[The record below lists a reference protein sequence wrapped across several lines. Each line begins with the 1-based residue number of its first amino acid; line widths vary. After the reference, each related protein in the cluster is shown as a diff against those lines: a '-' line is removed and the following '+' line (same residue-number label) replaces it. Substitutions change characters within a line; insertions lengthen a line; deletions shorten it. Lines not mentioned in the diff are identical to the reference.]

1 LIGRTAGGAKEMN
14 MAFRIDGR
22 ASTLAT
28 LIALMAWSPA
38 DAKTLRVNLS
48 ADPSQI
54 DPITYSELNS
64 YQVLEQVYEGFTSI
78 TPDGRALPAL
88 AVSWTPL
95 SSGYGFRFNLREGVK
110 FHSGRPFTARD
121 VKYTFEQL
129 LKPGGQGGLSAQFL
143 ANVMG
148 AADLKA
154 GKATELAGVKIIDD
168 HTIEVSFTKPDVL
181 FPIYQFFFMDSG
193 IVAALG
199 ADWMT
204 KADAGTG
211 PFTFKQ
217 WKRGTE
223 VDLAANPG
231 YWGGAPKID
240 GVQFLIIPT
249 GDTALSQYDAG
260 ELDFVNLPEN
270 AFRRAL
276 SNPAYASQTIKVPKA
291 QVRYMGMNQNLYAP
305 FKDKRVREAISLS
318 LDREAMI
325 RGLYNGAAFP
335 LNGQTVPGIP
345 GYNPDM
351 PPLKYDPERAK
362 ALLAEA
368 GFPAGKGMPP
378 VEIQCTEP
386 FKDEITYYANQ
397 LGKVL
402 GMQVSPK
409 VVERATFIKSMNA
422 GEVAFFPWGWTADY
436 PDAMTFLDE
445 MWQSK
450 SPFNRPRWSNAAFD
464 QVIAQA
470 QTEPDDAKR
479 FGLYRQAEKILMD
492 DWATAP
498 LPATTNIALRKPNV
512 KNVTVTPFGFSVF
525 QDALIQ

>member
-1 LIGRTAGGAKEMN
+1 MASRILAKASALAILVTLFGGPQAH
-14 MAFRIDGR
+14 
-22 ASTLAT
+22 
-28 LIALMAWSPA
+28 
-38 DAKTLRVNLS
+38 AKTLRVNLN

-88 AVSWTPL
+88 ALSWTPL
-95 SSGYGFRFNLREGVK
+95 ASGNGFRFKLREGVK
-110 FHSGRPFTARD
+110 FHSGRPFTAKD

-129 LKPGGQGGLSAQFL
+129 LRPGGQGGLSAQFL
-143 ANVMG
+143 GNVVG

-154 GKATELAGVKIIDD
+154 GKATELAGVKVIDD
-168 HTIEVSFTKPDVL
+168 HTVEVSFTKPDVL

-193 IVAALG
+193 IVAQLG

-217 WKRGTE
+217 WRRGTQVE
-223 VDLAANPG
+223 LAANPG

-270 AFRRAL
+270 TFRRAL
-276 SNPAYASQTIKVPKA
+276 SNPDYKSQIVQVPKA
-291 QVRYMGMNQNLYAP
+291 QVRYMGMNQSLYAP
-305 FKDKRVREAISLS
+305 FKDKRVREAISLA
-318 LDREAMI
+318 LDRDAMI
-325 RGLYNGAAFP
+325 KGLYNGAAFR

-351 PPLKYDPERAK
+351 PALKYDPERAK

-368 GFPAGKGMPP
+368 GYPGGKGMAPL
-378 VEIQCTEP
+378 EIQCTEP

-409 VVERATFIKSMNA
+409 VVERATFIKAMNA

-436 PDAMTFLDE
+436 PDAMTFLGE

-450 SPFNRPRWSNAAFD
+450 SPFNRARWSNAAFD
-464 QVIAQA
+464 KVIDQA

-479 FGLYRQAEKILMD
+479 FALYRQAEKILMD

-512 KNVTVTPFGFSVF
+512 KNATVTPFGYSVF
-525 QDALIQ
+525 QDVSIQ

>member
-1 LIGRTAGGAKEMN
+1 MKMAIRILSRASALTILLALIGGSG
-14 MAFRIDGR
+14 
-22 ASTLAT
+22 
-28 LIALMAWSPA
+28 A

-78 TPDGRALPAL
+78 TPDGRAVPAL

-95 SSGYGFRFNLREGVK
+95 TSSYGFRFKLREGVK
-110 FHSGRPFTARD
+110 FHSGRPFTAKD

-129 LKPGGQGGLSAQFL
+129 LKPGSRGGLSAQFL
-143 ANVMG
+143 GNVVG

-154 GKATELAGVKIIDD
+154 GKAAELAGVKIVDE

-193 IVAALG
+193 IVGELG

-204 KADAGTG
+204 KADGGTG

-217 WKRGTE
+217 WKRGIE
-223 VDLAANPG
+223 VDLAAHPG

-260 ELDFVNLPEN
+260 ELDLVNLPEN
-270 AFRRAL
+270 TFRRAL
-276 SNPAYASQTIKVPKA
+276 SNPSYKSETIQVPKA
-291 QVRYMGMNQNLYAP
+291 QVRYMGMNQSLYAP

-318 LDREAMI
+318 LDRDAMI
-325 RGLYNGAAFP
+325 KGLYNGAAFP

-351 PPLKYDPERAK
+351 PALKYDPERAK
-362 ALLAEA
+362 ALLAQA
-368 GFPAGKGMPP
+368 GFAGGKGMPP
-378 VEIQCTEP
+378 IEIQCIEP

-402 GMQVSPK
+402 GMQVTPK

-436 PDAMTFLDE
+436 PDAMTFLGE

-450 SPFNRPRWSNAAFD
+450 SPFNRARWSNAGFD
-464 QVIAQA
+464 KVIDEA

-479 FGLYRQAEKILMD
+479 FALYRQAEKILMD

>member
-1 LIGRTAGGAKEMN
+1 MPFRT
-14 MAFRIDGR
+14 FRK
-22 ASTLAT
+22 ALELAV
-28 LIALMAWSPA
+28 LLALVGWSQA
-38 DAKTLRVNLS
+38 DAKTLRVNIS

-64 YQVLEQVYEGFTSI
+64 YQVLEQIYEGFTAI
-78 TPDGRALPAL
+78 TPDGRAVPAL

-95 SSGYGFRFNLREGVK
+95 AAGNGFRFKLREGVK
-110 FHSGRPFTARD
+110 FHSGRLFTAKD

-129 LKPGGQGGLSAQFL
+129 LRPGGQGGLSAQFL
-143 ANVMG
+143 GNVVG
-148 AADLKA
+148 AADLKS
-154 GKATELAGVKIIDD
+154 GKATELSGVKIIDD
-168 HTIEVSFTKPDVL
+168 HTVEVSFTKPDVL
-181 FPIYQFFFMDSG
+181 FPIYEFFFMDSG
-193 IVAALG
+193 IVAELG

-211 PFTFKQ
+211 PYTFKQ
-217 WKRGTE
+217 WKRGVE
-223 VDLAANPG
+223 VDLGSNPN

-260 ELDFVNLPEN
+260 ELDLVNLPEN
-270 AFRRAL
+270 TFRRAL
-276 SNPAYASQTIKVPKA
+276 ANPGYQSQLIQVPKA
-291 QVRYMGMNQNLYAP
+291 QVRYMGMNPNLYAP

-318 LDREAMI
+318 LDRDAMI
-325 RGLYNGAAFP
+325 KGLYSGAGFR

-351 PPLKYDPERAK
+351 PALKYDPERAK
-362 ALLAEA
+362 ALLADA
-368 GFPAGKGMPP
+368 GYPGGKGLPP
-378 VEIQCTEP
+378 VEIQCTDP

-402 GMQVSPK
+402 GIRVTPK
-409 VVERATFIKSMNA
+409 VVERATFIKAMNA

-436 PDAMTFLDE
+436 PDAMTFLGE
-445 MWQSK
+445 MWESK
-450 SPFNRPRWSNAAFD
+450 SPFNRARWSNPAFD
-464 QVIAQA
+464 NVIAQA
-470 QTEPDDAKR
+470 QTEPDDQKR
-479 FGLYRQAEKILMD
+479 YALYHQAEKILMD

-512 KNVTVTPFGFSVF
+512 KNATVTPFGFSVF
-525 QDALIQ
+525 QDAQIQ

>member
-1 LIGRTAGGAKEMN
+1 
-14 MAFRIDGR
+14 MAFNGDRSMEIMMATR
-22 ASTLAT
+22 FLCRVATLAV
-28 LIALMAWSPA
+28 LMGLTGLSHA
-38 DAKTLRVNLS
+38 DAKTLRINIE

-64 YQVLEQVYEGFTSI
+64 YQVLEQIYEGLTAI
-78 TPDGRALPAL
+78 TPEGRAVPAL
-88 AVSWTPL
+88 ALSWAPL
-95 SSGYGFRFNLREGVK
+95 PSGYGFRFKLREGVK

-129 LKPGGQGGLSAQFL
+129 LRPGQQGGLSAQFL
-143 ANVMG
+143 VNVIG
-148 AADLKA
+148 AAELKA
-154 GKATELAGVKIIDD
+154 GKATDLAGVKVVDD
-168 HTIEVSFTKPDVL
+168 HTLDVAFTKPDVL
-181 FPIYQFFFMDSG
+181 FPIYTFFIMDSG
-193 IVAALG
+193 VVAEQG

-204 KADAGTG
+204 KVDAGTG

-217 WKRGTE
+217 WKRGTV
-223 VDLAANPG
+223 VDLGANPS

-270 AFRRAL
+270 TFRRAL
-276 SNPAYASQTIKVPKA
+276 TNPDYKSQIVQVPKA
-291 QVRYMGMNQNLYAP
+291 QVRYLGMNQNLYAP

-318 LDREAMI
+318 LDREAMVK
-325 RGLYNGAAFP
+325 GLYNGAAFV
-335 LNGQTVPGIP
+335 LKGQTVPGIP

-368 GFPAGKGMPP
+368 GFAGGKGMPP
-378 VEIQCTEP
+378 LEIQCTPP

-402 GMQVSPK
+402 GMQVAPK
-409 VVERATFIKSMNA
+409 VVERATFIKAMNA
-422 GEVAFFPWGWTADY
+422 GEVPFFPWGWTADY
-436 PDAMTFLDE
+436 PDAMTFLGE
-445 MWQSK
+445 MWDSK
-450 SPFNRPRWSNAAFD
+450 SPFNRARWSNAD
-464 QVIAQA
+464 YDKVIEQA
-470 QTEPDDAKR
+470 QTENDDQKR

-498 LPATTNIALRKPNV
+498 LPATVNIALRKPNV
-512 KNVTVTPFGFSVF
+512 ANVTVTPLGYSVF
-525 QDALIQ
+525 RNAEIK

>member
-1 LIGRTAGGAKEMN
+1 MSLRMSRRALGLAVLALIG
-14 MAFRIDGR
+14 
-22 ASTLAT
+22 
-28 LIALMAWSPA
+28 WSQA
-38 DAKTLRVNLS
+38 DAKTLRVNID

-64 YQVLEQVYEGFTSI
+64 YQVLEQIYEGFTAI
-78 TPDGRALPAL
+78 TPDGRAVPAL

-95 SSGYGFRFNLREGVK
+95 ADGKGFRFKLREGVK
-110 FHSGRPFTARD
+110 FHSGRLFTAKD

-129 LKPGGQGGLSAQFL
+129 LRPGGQGGLSAQFL
-143 ANVMG
+143 ANVVG

-154 GKATELAGVKIIDD
+154 GKATELSGVKIIDD
-168 HTIEVSFTKPDVL
+168 HTVEVAFTKPDVL

-211 PFTFKQ
+211 PYTFKQ
-217 WKRGTE
+217 WKRGVE
-223 VDLAANPG
+223 VDLGSNAN

-260 ELDFVNLPEN
+260 ELDLVNLPEN
-270 AFRRAL
+270 TFRRAL
-276 SNPAYASQTIKVPKA
+276 ANPAYQSQLIQVPKA
-291 QVRYMGMNQNLYAP
+291 QVRYMGMNQNLYGP

-318 LDREAMI
+318 LDRDAMI
-325 RGLYNGAAFP
+325 KGLYSGAGFK
-335 LNGQTVPGIP
+335 LNGQTIPGIP

-351 PPLKYDPERAK
+351 PALKYDPERAK

-368 GFPAGKGMPP
+368 GYPGGKGLPP
-378 VEIQCTEP
+378 IEIQCTDP

-397 LGKVL
+397 FGKVL
-402 GMQVSPK
+402 GMQVTPK
-409 VVERATFIKSMNA
+409 VVERATFIKAMNA

-436 PDAMTFLDE
+436 PDAMTFLGE
-445 MWQSK
+445 MWETK
-450 SPFNRPRWSNAAFD
+450 SPFNRARWSNAAFD
-464 QVIAQA
+464 KVIGEA
-470 QTEPDDAKR
+470 QTEPDDQKR
-479 FGLYRQAEKILMD
+479 YALYRQADKILMD

-512 KNVTVTPFGFSVF
+512 KNATVTPFGFSVF
-525 QDALIQ
+525 ADAQIQ

>member
-1 LIGRTAGGAKEMN
+1 MK
-14 MAFRIDGR
+14 MAFRFVGG
-22 ASTLAT
+22 ASTLAILAA
-28 LIALMAWSPA
+28 LIGGSPA
-38 DAKTLRVNLS
+38 DAKTLRVNLN
-48 ADPSQI
+48 ADPSQM

-78 TPDGRALPAL
+78 TPDGRAVPAL

-95 SSGYGFRFNLREGVK
+95 ANGNGFRFDLREGVK
-110 FHSGRPFTARD
+110 FHSGRLFGAKD

-143 ANVMG
+143 VNVVG
-148 AADLKA
+148 AAELKA
-154 GKATELAGVKIIDD
+154 GKATELAGVKIVDE
-168 HTIEVSFTKPDVL
+168 HTIEVAFTKPDVL
-181 FPIYQFFFMDSG
+181 FPIYEFFFMDSG
-193 IVAALG
+193 IVAELG

-204 KADAGTG
+204 KVDAGTG

-217 WKRGTE
+217 WKRGTA

-260 ELDFVNLPEN
+260 ELDLVNLPEN
-270 AFRRAL
+270 SFRRAL
-276 SNPAYASQTIKVPKA
+276 SNPGYASQTIKVPKA
-291 QVRYMGMNQNLYAP
+291 QVRYIGMNQNLYAP

-318 LDREAMI
+318 FDREAMVK
-325 RGLYNGAAFP
+325 GLYNGAAFP

-351 PPLKYDPERAK
+351 PALKYDPERAK

-368 GFPAGKGMPP
+368 GYPGGKGMAP

-436 PDAMTFLDE
+436 PDAMTFLGE

-450 SPFNRPRWSNAAFD
+450 SPFNRPRWSNAAYD
-464 QVIAQA
+464 KLIEEASTQ
-470 QTEPDDAKR
+470 PDDTKR
-479 FGLYRQAEKILMD
+479 FALYRQAEKILMD

-512 KNVTVTPFGFSVF
+512 KNVTVTPLGYSVF

>member
-1 LIGRTAGGAKEMN
+1 MK
-14 MAFRIDGR
+14 MAFRILR
-22 ASTLAT
+22 KTSALAILVA
-28 LIALMAWSPA
+28 LINWSEA
-38 DAKTLRVNLS
+38 DAKTLRVNLN

-95 SSGYGFRFNLREGVK
+95 ASGYGFRFKLREGVK
-110 FHSGRPFTARD
+110 FHSGRLFSAKD

-143 ANVMG
+143 SNVTG

-154 GKATELAGVKIIDD
+154 GKATDLAGVKIVDE
-168 HTIEVSFTKPDVL
+168 HTIEVSFTKPDAL

-193 IVAALG
+193 IVAELG

-211 PFTFKQ
+211 PFSFKQ
-217 WKRGTE
+217 WKRGIE

-231 YWGGAPKID
+231 YWGGSPKID

-270 AFRRAL
+270 SFRRAL
-276 SNPAYASQTIKVPKA
+276 SIPGYQSQTIKVPKA

-318 LDREAMI
+318 LDRDAMI
-325 RGLYNGAAFP
+325 KGLYNGAAFP

-351 PPLKYDPERAK
+351 PALKYDPERAK
-362 ALLAEA
+362 ALLAQA
-368 GFPAGKGMPP
+368 GFVGGKGMPP
-378 VEIQCTEP
+378 LEIQCTEP
-386 FKDEITYYANQ
+386 FRDEITYYANQ

-402 GMQVSPK
+402 GMQVTPK

-436 PDAMTFLDE
+436 PDAMTFLGE

-464 QVIAQA
+464 KVIDEA
-470 QTEPDDAKR
+470 QTEPDDMKR
-479 FGLYRQAEKILMD
+479 FALYRQAEKILMD

-512 KNVTVTPFGFSVF
+512 KNVTVTPFGYSVF
-525 QDALIQ
+525 RDALIQ

>member
-1 LIGRTAGGAKEMN
+1 MASRILAKASALAILVTLLGG
-14 MAFRIDGR
+14 
-22 ASTLAT
+22 
-28 LIALMAWSPA
+28 PQA
-38 DAKTLRVNLS
+38 DAKTLRVNLN

-88 AVSWTPL
+88 ALSWTPL
-95 SSGYGFRFNLREGVK
+95 ASGNGFRFKLREGVK
-110 FHSGRPFTARD
+110 FHSGRLFTAKD

-129 LKPGGQGGLSAQFL
+129 LRPGGQGGLSAQFL
-143 ANVMG
+143 GNVVG

-154 GKATELAGVKIIDD
+154 GKATELAGVKVIDD
-168 HTIEVSFTKPDVL
+168 HTVEVSFTKPDVL

-193 IVAALG
+193 IVAQLG

-217 WKRGTE
+217 WRRGTQVE
-223 VDLAANPG
+223 LAANPG

-270 AFRRAL
+270 TFRRAL
-276 SNPAYASQTIKVPKA
+276 SNPDYKSQIVQVPKA
-291 QVRYMGMNQNLYAP
+291 QVRYMGMNQSLYAP

-318 LDREAMI
+318 LDRDAMI
-325 RGLYNGAAFP
+325 KGLYNGAAFR

-351 PPLKYDPERAK
+351 PALKYDPEGAK

-368 GFPAGKGMPP
+368 GYPGGKGMAPL
-378 VEIQCTEP
+378 EIQCTEP

-409 VVERATFIKSMNA
+409 VVERATFIKAMNA

-436 PDAMTFLDE
+436 PDAMTFLGE

-450 SPFNRPRWSNAAFD
+450 SPFNRARWSNAAFD
-464 QVIAQA
+464 KVIDQA

-479 FGLYRQAEKILMD
+479 FALYRQAEKILMD

-512 KNVTVTPFGFSVF
+512 KNATVTPFGYSVF
-525 QDALIQ
+525 QDVSIQ

>member
-1 LIGRTAGGAKEMN
+1 MRAVREVTSSRLLIGRTAGGAKEKN

-38 DAKTLRVNLS
+38 DPKTLRVNLS

-64 YQVLEQVYEGFTSI
+64 YQVLEQIYEGFTSI

-95 SSGYGFRFNLREGVK
+95 PSGYGFRFNLREGVM
-110 FHSGRPFTARD
+110 FHSGRPFGAKD

-143 ANVMG
+143 NNVIG

-154 GKATELAGVKIIDD
+154 GRATELAGVKIIDD

-181 FPIYQFFFMDSG
+181 FPIYEFFFMDSG

-260 ELDFVNLPEN
+260 ELDLVNLPEN
-270 AFRRAL
+270 TFRRAL

-318 LDREAMI
+318 LDRDAMI
-325 RGLYNGAAFP
+325 KGLYAGAAFP

-351 PPLKYDPERAK
+351 PVLKYDPER
-362 ALLAEA
+362 
-368 GFPAGKGMPP
+368 
-378 VEIQCTEP
+378 
-386 FKDEITYYANQ
+386 
-397 LGKVL
+397 
-402 GMQVSPK
+402 
-409 VVERATFIKSMNA
+409 
-422 GEVAFFPWGWTADY
+422 
-436 PDAMTFLDE
+436 
-445 MWQSK
+445 
-450 SPFNRPRWSNAAFD
+450 
-464 QVIAQA
+464 
-470 QTEPDDAKR
+470 
-479 FGLYRQAEKILMD
+479 
-492 DWATAP
+492 
-498 LPATTNIALRKPNV
+498 
-512 KNVTVTPFGFSVF
+512 
-525 QDALIQ
+525 

>member
-1 LIGRTAGGAKEMN
+1 MSLRVSSKAFGLAIITA
-14 MAFRIDGR
+14 
-22 ASTLAT
+22 
-28 LIALMAWSPA
+28 LIAPSQL
-38 DAKTLRVNLS
+38 DAKTLRVNIS

-64 YQVLEQVYEGFTSI
+64 YQVLEQIYEGFTAI
-78 TPDGRALPAL
+78 TPDGRAVPAL

-95 SSGYGFRFNLREGVK
+95 ATGYGFRFKLREGVK
-110 FHSGRPFTARD
+110 FHSGRLFTAKD

-129 LKPGGQGGLSAQFL
+129 LRPGGQGGLSAPYL
-143 ANVMG
+143 ANVVG

-154 GKATELAGVKIIDD
+154 GRAPELAGVKIIDD
-168 HTIEVSFTKPDVL
+168 HTVEVNFTKPDVL

-193 IVAALG
+193 IVAELG

-223 VDLAANPG
+223 VDLGANPN

-260 ELDFVNLPEN
+260 ELDLVSLPEN
-270 AFRRAL
+270 TFRRAL
-276 SNPAYASQTIKVPKA
+276 TNPAYQSQLIQVPKA

-318 LDREAMI
+318 LDRDAMI
-325 RGLYNGAAFP
+325 KGLYSGAGFR
-335 LNGQTVPGIP
+335 LNGQTLPGIP

-351 PPLKYDPERAK
+351 PVLKYDPERAK

-368 GFPAGKGMPP
+368 GYPGGKGMPP
-378 VEIQCTEP
+378 VEIQCTDL

-402 GMQVSPK
+402 GMQVTPK
-409 VVERATFIKSMNA
+409 VVERATFIKAMNA
-422 GEVAFFPWGWTADY
+422 GEIAFFPWGWTADY
-436 PDAMTFLDE
+436 PDAMTFLGE
-445 MWQSK
+445 MWESH
-450 SPFNRPRWSNAAFD
+450 SPFNRARWSNPAFD
-464 QVIAQA
+464 KVIAEA
-470 QTEPDDAKR
+470 QTQPDDQKR
-479 FGLYRQAEKILMD
+479 FALYRQAEKILMD

-498 LPATTNIALRKPNV
+498 LPSTTNIALRKPNV
-512 KNVTVTPFGFSVF
+512 KNATVTPFGYSIF

>member
-1 LIGRTAGGAKEMN
+1 MSLRLPCK
-14 MAFRIDGR
+14 
-22 ASTLAT
+22 ASGLA
-28 LIALMAWSPA
+28 LLLALVGWQA
-38 DAKTLRVNLS
+38 DAKTLRVNIE

-54 DPITYSELNS
+54 DPITYSELNA
-64 YQVLEQVYEGFTSI
+64 YQVLEQVYEGFTAI
-78 TPDGRALPAL
+78 TPDGRAVPSL
-88 AVSWTPL
+88 AVSWEPL
-95 SSGYGFRFNLREGVK
+95 ASGNGFRFKLREGVK
-110 FHSGRPFTARD
+110 FHSGRPFTAKD

-129 LKPGGQGGLSAQFL
+129 LRPGGQGGLSAQFL
-143 ANVMG
+143 GNVVG

-154 GKATELAGVKIIDD
+154 GKATELAGVKIVDD

-211 PFTFKQ
+211 PYTFKQ
-217 WKRGTE
+217 WRRGVE
-223 VDLAANPG
+223 VDLAANPN

-240 GVQFLIIPT
+240 GVQFLIIPN

-260 ELDFVNLPEN
+260 ELDLINLREN
-270 AFRRAL
+270 VFRRAL
-276 SNPAYASQTIKVPKA
+276 TNPAYQSQLIQVPKA

-318 LDREAMI
+318 LDRDAMI
-325 RGLYNGAAFP
+325 KGLYSGAGFR

-351 PPLKYDPERAK
+351 PALKFDPDRAK
-362 ALLAEA
+362 ALIAEA
-368 GFPAGKGMPP
+368 GYPGGKGMPP
-378 VEIQCTEP
+378 IEIQCTDP

-402 GMQVSPK
+402 GMQVTPK
-409 VVERATFIKSMNA
+409 VVERATFIKAMNA

-436 PDAMTFLDE
+436 PDAMTYLGE
-445 MWQSK
+445 MWYSK
-450 SPFNRPRWSNAAFD
+450 SPFNRARWSNSAYD
-464 QVIAQA
+464 KVIEQA
-470 QTEPDDAKR
+470 QTEPDDQKR
-479 FGLYRQAEKILMD
+479 YALYHQAEKILMD

-512 KNVTVTPFGFSVF
+512 KNATVTPFGFSVF
-525 QDALIQ
+525 KDALIQ